1 MVLNGN
7 IKMIENKIE
16 KEPEFLLSLDVSTS
30 TIGIALF
37 EDLGDKGKLVLL
49 SHVSPK
55 VKPKPENKM
64 EELFRKVEIF
74 ENEFLLAVNDKLGVK
89 LKDLG
94 ITKVVIEEPLL
105 QSNNVYTI
113 ATLLRFNGMISKS
126 IYDTIGVVP
135 EFISSYDARKYA
147 FPELMAV
154 RRFNKKGEALDEK
167 TIAKN
172 KPVLFGVYDFDVDKK
187 MVIFEKV
194 CDLEPQIKW
203 ILDKNNKLK
212 KENFDMSDAYTCGI
226 AYMKK
231 IGLWKIE

>member
-1 MVLNGN
+1 M
-7 IKMIENKIE
+7 KK
-16 KEPEFLLSLDVSTS
+16 PEFLLSLDVSTS

-37 EDLGDKGKLVLL
+37 EDLGDKGKLRLL

-55 VKPKPENKM
+55 VKPQPESKM

-74 ENEFLLAVNDKLGVK
+74 EKEFLLATNELLGIK

-94 ITKVVIEEPLL
+94 ITRVVIEEPLL

-126 IYDTIGVVP
+126 VYDTLGVVP

-154 RRFNKKGEALDEK
+154 RCFKKDGTPLSEK
-167 TIAKN
+167 AIAKN
-172 KPVLFGVYDFDVDKK
+172 EPVLFGAHEFDVDKK
-187 MVIFEKV
+187 YVLWEKV
-194 CDLEPQIKW
+194 AELEPQITW
-203 ILDKNNKLK
+203 FFDKKNKLK
-212 KENFDMSDAYTCGI
+212 KETFDMSDAYVAGI
-226 AYMKK
+226 GYMNK
-231 IGLWKIE
+231 IDLWKKS